1 MLVTS
6 RGRAPRTVSGASTK
20 AAASSAFAWLLVAL
34 ATLAA
39 PTLAA
44 AQETGQEPALAATA
58 RSPAGLIAFV
68 DPALRLALLD
78 PTDLSVQTIGRPG
91 QSAVFPVWSPSGN
104 RVAAIVGAD
113 GGVRVDLVDV
123 ARGTAP
129 VTVYQRASRA
139 PIYLYFSP
147 DDRHLS
153 LLVNA
158 PGGTL
163 ELELIALDATV
174 GAVGA
179 VTTFAS
185 GQPFYWVWLR
195 TARSVLVHRNV
206 LRSTAEVGV
215 SRLESYAVE
224 TPLPSPGAF
233 QAPDVSGSQ
242 RYAAY
247 VRAGE
252 GGGELVVVTN
262 PAVSEP
268 RVAAQ
273 VPVLGLVA
281 FAWRPGSE
289 QVAVQGAATTGG
301 FFGPLELLDVE
312 TGALTQLSSRE
323 VVASFWSPDGRWIAT
338 LSLGAGTEQF
348 VQAAALQPVQAR
360 LPRLRLRLIEAD
372 TLRAV
377 DFGEV
382 TPTPAFTAQYL
393 PFFDQYSRSHRL
405 WSADSRSIVLPTV
418 TDRGASLLVA
428 YTVDGE
434 AIELVPGDMPA
445 WNVR

>member
-1 MLVTS
+1 MW
-6 RGRAPRTVSGASTK
+6 
-20 AAASSAFAWLLVAL
+20 SAFAWLLLAL
-34 ATLAA
+34 AALGALTR
-39 PTLAA
+39 AA
-44 AQETGQEPALAATA
+44 AQETGQGPAGQDPALAATV

-68 DPALRLALLD
+68 DPALRLSLLD

-104 RVAAIVGAD
+104 RVAAIVGAG

-123 ARGTAP
+123 ARGAAP
-129 VTVYQRASRA
+129 VTVYQRTSRA

-163 ELELIALDATV
+163 ELELIALDVTEGEI
-174 GAVGA
+174 GAA
-179 VTTFAS
+179 LNVTTFAS

-206 LRSTAEVGV
+206 LRPNAEVGV
-215 SRLESYAVE
+215 SRLENYAIE
-224 TPLPSPGAF
+224 TPLPSPWAF
-233 QAPDVSGSQ
+233 QAPDISSSQ

-252 GGGELVVVTN
+252 AGGELVVVTN

-268 RVAAQ
+268 MVAAQ

-289 QVAVQGAATTGG
+289 QLAVQGAATTGG
-301 FFGPLELLDVE
+301 FFGPLELLDVA
-312 TGALTQLSSRE
+312 TGTLTQLSSRE
-323 VVASFWSPDGRWIAT
+323 VVASFWSPDGRWIAA
-338 LSLGAGTEQF
+338 LSAGAGPERF
-348 VQAAALQPVQAR
+348 VLESDLQLIQAR
-360 LPRLRLRLIEAD
+360 FPSLRLTLIEAD
-372 TLRAV
+372 TLRTV

-418 TDRGASLLVA
+418 RGRGASLLVA

-434 AIELVPGDMPA
+434 AVELVPGDMPA